1 MDNITHLP
9 GAEPHSTITLTASRY
24 ALYQTTCIEVNT
36 PDGEYLESIG
46 QHIQNDLAE
55 TNTYQLR
62 DNIYLVACLL
72 GKINENV
79 ELPAHAVS
87 GLADLFYRMQ
97 NFCGEHIK

>member
-9 GAEPHSTITLTASRY
+9 GTESHRIITLTSAQY
-24 ALYQTTCIEVNT
+24 ALYQTNCIEVNT

-46 QHIQNDLAE
+46 LQIQNDLAE

-72 GKINENV
+72 GKINEDI
-79 ELPAHAVS
+79 ELPAQAVS

-97 NFCGEHIK
+97 SFCGEYIK